1 MIEELPRIVSLF
13 RSLGA
18 IVAVDCNKIEETITK
33 AISLHKN
40 VFVET
45 TSGGIETVQPSI
57 NLERVDRT
65 KLKGH
70 NLGEITMKRCIPSFT
85 LQLYNNPCM
94 HWLHQPAFI
103 ILVCKDLSQ
112 NGEFTIQLNEV
123 RDLVRRLRELF
134 IQEFVI
140 YSEREENEFFTSLD
154 HLIKLNIIELA
165 ENQIKFNRTL
175 ENVNLLLSSIAPFV
189 CCYLQV
195 AKTILKK
202 YSGEYFVEKEFL
214 VSVQE
219 NVENDLL
226 KKQDYIHPYCL
237 CLDSISLAL
246 AAFSTSGCV
255 EKSKRNSEN
264 TYRAIDEN
272 LTRTR
277 DLLEKYCR
285 LLPFNYLQDNNSQSK
300 L

>member
-1 MIEELPRIVSLF
+1 M
-13 RSLGA
+13 GA
-18 IVAVDCNKIEETITK
+18 IVAVDCNNLDETISK

-45 TSGGIETVQPSI
+45 TSGGIETIQPSI
-57 NLERVDRT
+57 NMERVDKT

-70 NLGEITMKRCIPSFT
+70 NLNEQTMKRCIPSFT
-85 LQLYNNPCM
+85 LQLYNNPCL

-103 ILVCKDLSQ
+103 ILVCRDLSQ
-112 NGEFTIQLNEV
+112 NGEFTIQLNELRDSV
-123 RDLVRRLRELF
+123 RKLRDLF

-140 YSEREENEFFTSLD
+140 YNEREDSEFHTSLD
-154 HLIKLNIIELA
+154 CLIKLNILELN
-165 ENQIKFNRTL
+165 ENSIKFNRIS
-175 ENVNLLLSSIAPFV
+175 ENVNLLLGSIAPFI
-189 CCYLQV
+189 CCYFQV
-195 AKTILKK
+195 AKIILET
-202 YSGEYFVEKEFL
+202 YSNEYFVEKEFL

-219 NVENDLL
+219 KVENDLH
-226 KKQDYIHPYCL
+226 KRQDYIHPYCL

-246 AAFSTSGCV
+246 AAFSTNGCV
-255 EKSKRNSEN
+255 EKTKRNSEN
-264 TYRAIDEN
+264 TYRADPEN

-277 DLLEKYCR
+277 DLLYKYCR

>member
-1 MIEELPRIVSLF
+1 M
-13 RSLGA
+13 
-18 IVAVDCNKIEETITK
+18 
-33 AISLHKN
+33 SLHKN

-45 TSGGIETVQPSI
+45 TSGQIETVQPSI

-85 LQLYNNPCM
+85 LQLYNNPCL

-112 NGEFTIQLNEV
+112 NGEFTIQLNEL

-140 YSEREENEFFTSLD
+140 YSEREENEFHTSLD
-154 HLIKLNIIELA
+154 YLIKLNILELD
-165 ENQIKFNRTL
+165 ENEIKFNRIS
-175 ENVNLLLSSIAPFV
+175 ENINLFLSSIAPFI

-195 AKTILKK
+195 SKTILRK
-202 YSGEYFVEKEFL
+202 YSIEYFVEKEFL

-219 NVENDLL
+219 SVENDLL
-226 KKQDYIHPYCL
+226 KKEDYIHPYCL

-246 AAFSTSGCV
+246 AAFSTNGCV
-255 EKSKRNSEN
+255 ERTKRNSEN
-264 TYRAIDEN
+264 TYRAVERN
-272 LTRTR
+272 LTRAR
-277 DLLEKYCR
+277 DLLQKYCR